1 MPMGDSVAR
10 SMNLISKLLLFS
22 ITALRVW
29 GCTPKESTG
38 GFSQNQNEPASALLE
53 QFLDEYYRERVGNLT
68 AFLDKY
74 TDWPDFGP
82 GDSVKV
88 ASEYSIRKLKETRNA
103 AQFEVT
109 FKVIGEESLGKIE
122 VTDGQ
127 DTQIYNVERRQNGW
141 RIVEPINM
149 PYISVT
155 GEIEALRKFD
165 ESASARLQAR
175 QFTIVEL
182 EEYFRSVREN
192 VRKSLQVLE
201 RRK

>member
-1 MPMGDSVAR
+1 M
-10 SMNLISKLLLFS
+10 
-22 ITALRVW
+22 
-29 GCTPKESTG
+29 
-38 GFSQNQNEPASALLE
+38 
-53 QFLDEYYRERVGNLT
+53 
-68 AFLDKY
+68 
-74 TDWPDFGP
+74 
-82 GDSVKV
+82 KV

-127 DTQIYNVERRQNGW
+127 DTEIYNVERRQNGW

-175 QFTIVEL
+175 QFTIVEP

-192 VRKSLQVLE
+192 VRKLLQVLE

>member
-1 MPMGDSVAR
+1 
-10 SMNLISKLLLFS
+10 LLFS
-22 ITALRVW
+22 ITALTVW
-29 GCTPKESTG
+29 GCRPKESKG
-38 GFSQNQNEPASALLE
+38 GFSQNQNEPASAVLE

-175 QFTIVEL
+175 QFTIVEP

-192 VRKSLQVLE
+192 IRKSLQVLE

>member
-1 MPMGDSVAR
+1 VRRHSSSGAIER
-10 SMNLISKLLLFS
+10 
-22 ITALRVW
+22 TR
-29 GCTPKESTG
+29 CRPKESKG
-38 GFSQNQNEPASALLE
+38 GFSQNQNEPASAVLE

-74 TDWPDFGP
+74 TDWPDFGS
-82 GDSVKV
+82 GDLVKV
-88 ASEYSIRKLKETRNA
+88 ASKYSIRRLKQTKNT

-109 FKVIGEESLGKIE
+109 FTVIGEESLGKID

-155 GEIEALRKFD
+155 AEIEALRKFD

-175 QFTIVEL
+175 QFTIVEP

-192 VRKSLQVLE
+192 IRKSLQVLE

>member
-1 MPMGDSVAR
+1 MVHAPLAADRVAVMPMGDSVAR

-38 GFSQNQNEPASALLE
+38 GFSQNQNEPASAVLE

-127 DTQIYNVERRQNGW
+127 DTEIYNVERRQNGW

-155 GEIEALRKFD
+155 AEIEALRKFD

-175 QFTIVEL
+175 QFTIVEP
-182 EEYFRSVREN
+182 EELLSKRS
-192 VRKSLQVLE
+192 
-201 RRK
+201 

>member
-1 MPMGDSVAR
+1 MIEKKRVA
-10 SMNLISKLLLFS
+10 
-22 ITALRVW
+22 
-29 GCTPKESTG
+29 
-38 GFSQNQNEPASALLE
+38 
-53 QFLDEYYRERVGNLT
+53 
-68 AFLDKY
+68 
-74 TDWPDFGP
+74 
-82 GDSVKV
+82 
-88 ASEYSIRKLKETRNA
+88 
-103 AQFEVT
+103 
-109 FKVIGEESLGKIE
+109 IE
-122 VTDGQ
+122 VGRLGDYPGPTLF
-127 DTQIYNVERRQNGW
+127 YERHRKKGKRGVGSQNGW

-175 QFTIVEL
+175 QFTIVEP